1 MIEATIPATAKR
13 PIKNDPAEDEVTA
26 GLAWTGLFIF
36 LVVLFTAVY
45 LLSVDC

>member
-13 PIKNDPAEDEVTA
+13 PIKKDPAEDEVTA